1 MMIEAQRELPLPA
14 SDAWLNDAQ
23 ILAMKLFK
31 QSCSV
36 RMIANPTSL
45 DFCGG
50 STVAFI
56 DHSSVTILARA
67 CFETYVAFHWIFE
80 SPDPSMR
87 KFRHGAWRLG
97 GLIERL
103 KLHPSTP
110 EGRDVLRKTR
120 LQAAELKAE
129 LESSEHLST
138 YSDKHSKR
146 LLAGDWRI
154 GWSWTSEAIRS
165 GFHEKYIQNLYSHFS
180 GYAHSSYIS
189 SMQMS
194 QAQSLEDQ
202 HRLATAPLQA
212 CIHVLARTIMTY
224 GELFPGGAAALES
237 AHEEAQIVVRRWRID
252 AADLDRFYDSSY
264 ESGAADQG
272 ER

>member
-1 MMIEAQRELPLPA
+1 MMIEAQRELPLPTG
-14 SDAWLNDAQ
+14 DAWLNDAQ

-45 DFCGG
+45 DFGGG

-87 KFRHGAWRLG
+87 KFRHCAWRLG

-110 EGRDVLRKTR
+110 EGRDALRKTR

-129 LESSEHLST
+129 LGSSEHLSA

-154 GWSWTSEAIRS
+154 GWSWTSQAIRS

-194 QAQSLEDQ
+194 
-202 HRLATAPLQA
+202 RKRP
-212 CIHVLARTIMTY
+212 VK
-224 GELFPGGAAALES
+224 
-237 AHEEAQIVVRRWRID
+237 
-252 AADLDRFYDSSY
+252 
-264 ESGAADQG
+264 SG
-272 ER
+272 